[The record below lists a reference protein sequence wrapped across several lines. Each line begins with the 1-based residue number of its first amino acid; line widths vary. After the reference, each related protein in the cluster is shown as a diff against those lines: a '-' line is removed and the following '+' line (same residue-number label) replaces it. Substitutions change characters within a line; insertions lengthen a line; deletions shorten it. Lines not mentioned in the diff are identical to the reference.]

1 MADVFGRDDGAL
13 ESVDLSGVPRRSGLT
28 LYASTKLEESAKG
41 NWKGQVYGNA
51 TYNPPAGMPA
61 AKAIELHSQIHQEV
75 LRLSTARMLERKVA
89 LEQGND
95 VAVEQFD
102 VDLISGE
109 ILE

>member
-13 ESVDLSGVPRRSGLT
+13 EPVNLAGIERRSGLT

-41 NWKGQVYGNA
+41 TWKGQVYGNA
-51 TYNPPAGMPA
+51 TYNPPSGMPV

-75 LRLSTARMLERKVA
+75 LRLATARLVERKVA
-89 LEQGND
+89 LEQGNE
-95 VAVEQFD
+95 VSIEQFD